1 MSVLS
6 YRTGPTLLV
15 RVPAEAA
22 PEIRPGMPLALVDGR
37 AVPAG
42 AMPWPND
49 PDAARQ
55 QFAAAFLG
63 VAHSASGAGE
73 GGPVSVC
80 VGPQA
85 VYAPPL
91 TPGGCAFGA
100 PLGPTDDGAA
110 LSNDRLQV
118 VYGPEFAVARSV
130 EAAPA
135 DAPVVRC
142 TFASA
147 FHPGSGHAGSGVGG
161 SGGSV
166 SPN

>member
-15 RVPAEAA
+15 RVTAAAA
-22 PEIRPGMPLALVDGR
+22 PAIRPGMLLALVEGE
-37 AVPAG
+37 AAPAG
-42 AMPWPND
+42 ALDWPGD
-49 PDAARQ
+49 PDAARRA
-55 QFAAAFLG
+55 FAAAFLG
-63 VAHSASGAGE
+63 VAHSASPAGE

-91 TPGGCAFGA
+91 TPGGCDFGA
-100 PLGPTDDGAA
+100 LLGPADDGAA
-110 LSNDRLQV
+110 LSDDRLRPVSDADQ
-118 VYGPEFAVARSV
+118 AVARSV

-135 DAPVVRC
+135 DAAVVRC

-147 FHPGSGHAGSGVGG
+147 FHPGSGHAGAGVGG
-161 SGGSV
+161 SGG
-166 SPN
+166 PAGPT